1 VSLGFQQSHLE
12 SAPPWTAD
20 HQYTENPAMQ
30 KQEYILN
37 KNQLQAGLDSAA
49 HASAGE
55 PQNRMIIS
63 AYDQTAYEYGSNA
76 KRAQMQNA
84 QEAVVQDALGRA
96 QALVAAVA
104 AEVAVAGGAA
114 EAAAIMAATLG
125 PDGRLRLP

>member
-1 VSLGFQQSHLE
+1 V
-12 SAPPWTAD
+12 
-20 HQYTENPAMQ
+20 Q

-37 KNQLQAGLDSAA
+37 KNQLQAGLDCAA

-55 PQNRMIIS
+55 SQNRMITS
-63 AYDQTAYEYGSNA
+63 AHDQTAYEYGSNY
-76 KRAQMQNA
+76 KRAQTQNA
-84 QEAVVQDALGRA
+84 QEAVVQDTLGRA
-96 QALVAAVA
+96 RALVAAVA